1 MSRGTAADETDPLP
15 QADVTGYRPL
25 LFSIA
30 YGMTG
35 SVGDAEDIVQDAFLG
50 LTRARNA
57 GTVISE
63 PKAYLTT
70 AVTRLGIDHLRS
82 ARVRRET
89 YVGEWLPEP
98 VVAQPGE
105 PGPAEHAELADSLS
119 MAFLVLLE
127 SLSPVERAVLMLR
140 EVFGYGYQDVARITG
155 RTEVNCRQILTRA
168 RQRIAAGRPSRDSA
182 PAHAPTQAR
191 RAAGEELAR
200 RFFDAAS
207 GGDLDALLGMLA
219 PDVVLHGD
227 GGGKAQAMARP
238 AAGAPRVVKMLVAG
252 LRRVRA
258 LGVTVRTA
266 WVNGRPGAVMY
277 DAGGRVAGVVEL
289 DVADG
294 VIQSIHSVVNPD
306 KLAHLGPVSDV
317 ARLPEK

>member
-1 MSRGTAADETDPLP
+1 M
-15 QADVTGYRPL
+15 TGYRPL

-57 GTVISE
+57 GTVITE

-98 VVAQPGE
+98 VVAHPGE

-155 RTEVNCRQILTRA
+155 KTEVNCRQILARA
-168 RQRIAAGRPSRDSA
+168 RQRVAAGRRSRDN
-182 PAHAPTQAR
+182 APTRVR

-200 RFFDAAS
+200 RFFDAAD

-238 AAGAPRVVKMLVAG
+238 AAGAPRVVKMLIAG

-277 DAGGRVAGVVEL
+277 DAEGRVAGVVEL

-294 VIQSIHSVVNPD
+294 VIQAIHSVVNPD